1 MFNLIEM
8 VKKFNYVVLRMLW
21 KNFKVNM
28 VWIIEIL
35 EKDGLLYV
43 VFNYER

>member
-35 EKDGLLYV
+35 ERDGLLYV